1 MLEPGELPGVV
12 RDARR
17 RLATPGV
24 FVFDIHTPDGM
35 MVRQAHPQVL
45 KWPGAMLV
53 RRSTLEPATSVE
65 RLHITGLA
73 CVSRLWRRFD
83 ERHVQRGYPLGPV
96 RGMRNEAGF
105 DARVYDGDTLRRGRR
120 TSERLVFVCRPRST
134 D

>member
-24 FVFDIHTPDGM
+24 FVFDIYTPDGM
-35 MVRQAHPQVL
+35 MVRQAHLQVL

-53 RRSTLEPATSVE
+53 RRSTLEPATGVE

-73 CVSRLWRRFD
+73 CESRLWRRFD
-83 ERHVQRGYPLGPV
+83 ERDVQRGYRLGPV
-96 RGMRNEAGF
+96 RGVLNEAGF
-105 DARVYDGDTLRRGRR
+105 DARVYNGDTLRRVRR
-120 TSERLVFVCRPRST
+120 ASQRLAFVCRPRGT